1 MQTLKKFTVVGNKK
15 NGETIPFVEY
25 TATGLHFT
33 KATIDLLG
41 APEFVHFLL
50 SSDEKEVAVQVC
62 KEDDEGALK
71 FHHILKPGVVHRG
84 RKSKN
89 PAEVKKVK
97 AIKVNNPAII
107 RTFRERLT
115 FTENTNSFLIKGTM
129 LPKEK
134 AIIFRFEK
142 AEKRQ
147 IKKRGRKKAL

>member
-71 FHHILKPGVVHRG
+71 FHHI
-84 RKSKN
+84 
-89 PAEVKKVK
+89 
-97 AIKVNNPAII
+97 
-107 RTFRERLT
+107 
-115 FTENTNSFLIKGTM
+115 
-129 LPKEK
+129 
-134 AIIFRFEK
+134 
-142 AEKRQ
+142 
-147 IKKRGRKKAL
+147 